1 MPEERRFVRTRKG
14 RLVAGVC
21 SGLGAQLGV
30 DPLLLRI
37 AFVGLA
43 FLGGAGFWL
52 YVAIFLLTPEE
63 GATRAPIRLRRSA
76 WPRVAGVLAVVV
88 AIGIALSS
96 VHWLTNATPG
106 LIAAFVL
113 LAFIAVVA
121 RYARRRLRAAAR
133 QSESRSADLRL
144 AGNVAAVAAVAADI
158 GLFALAGAWLAG
170 QGAVPIFNLMED
182 AATAEIS
189 RSQVWQWIRSP
200 KGKLDDERKVTKEMV
215 AAMIPEE
222 LMKIREYL
230 GPAYGEGRY
239 EEASKIFADLVNND
253 AFVEFLTLPAY
264 ERID

>member
-121 RYARRRLRAAAR
+121 RGSPAT
-133 QSESRSADLRL
+133 SPPPPPSPPTSDCSRSRARGSR
-144 AGNVAAVAAVAADI
+144 ASTVAPPR
-158 GLFALAGAWLAG
+158 G
-170 QGAVPIFNLMED
+170 P
-182 AATAEIS
+182 S
-189 RSQVWQWIRSP
+189 SP
-200 KGKLDDERKVTKEMV
+200 
-215 AAMIPEE
+215 
-222 LMKIREYL
+222 
-230 GPAYGEGRY
+230 PA
-239 EEASKIFADLVNND
+239 
-253 AFVEFLTLPAY
+253 PC
-264 ERID
+264 